1 MARPPTVVLRYLKLP
16 DKLERGRFN
25 EYGQRVGDGQPASV
39 VLYDLPGGP
48 FPPWQVWGVF
58 DRPLK
63 VGQHGYLIF
72 TNVPGQAVPGGAF
85 TEWDDRQSEPTFT
98 DKLLSIYSVQRAPG
112 SARIIG
118 CNESEEPVR
127 AAAGLLFVAP
137 PSGPPPSGPSPSASP
152 PQPSGPPPAPRQRET
167 KRSTPRRPK

>member
-1 MARPPTVVLRYLKLP
+1 MARPPSVVLRYLKLP

-25 EYGQRVGDGQPASV
+25 EYGQRVGDAEPASV

-58 DRPLK
+58 DRPLEA
-63 VGQHGYLIF
+63 GQYGYLIF
-72 TNVPGQAVPGGAF
+72 TNVPGRAVPGGAF
-85 TEWDDRQSEPTFT
+85 TEWDEAQSEPTFT
-98 DKLLSIYSVQRAPG
+98 DKLLSIYSVQRAPE

-118 CNESEEPVR
+118 RNESAEPVH
-127 AAAGLLFVAP
+127 AAAGLLFVSP
-137 PSGPPPSGPSPSASP
+137 PPGPPAAGPPPSAPTPASGPSPEEE
-152 PQPSGPPPAPRQRET
+152 G